1 MRIYSTYHYDRRQVH
16 GNVDKQRFLILLLL
30 VIIGLESVALASL
43 IPRTSIAQLSPQFNA
58 VNTQTFVVPFD
69 QFNQPI
75 SNDTEYAL
83 SQPNDGSWM
92 ITLTSN
98 LTTTDQKPTTEAQVA
113 ISPEYPYENLSIP
126 TIIVQERGDGLL
138 RIEYFAQDWPKSYG
152 LVLFNSTSLTS
163 ENITLKFVSYAP
175 PVPVNPQLAPRPNGN
190 LTILVGQTVVLSDYP
205 IAWANLASFY
215 VYGLAGSEFTAG
227 EMDITVYKLVPRMP

>member
-1 MRIYSTYHYDRRQVH
+1 MRIYSTCHYERGQVH
-16 GNVDKQRFLILLLL
+16 GNVDKQKVLILLLF
-30 VIIGLESVALASL
+30 VIIGLESVSLASL
-43 IPRTSIAQLSPQFNA
+43 IPRTSNKLSPQLVA
-58 VNTQTFVVPFD
+58 VTPQTFVVPSD

-98 LTTTDQKPTTEAQVA
+98 LTTTNQKPTTEAQVA
-113 ISPEYPYENLSIP
+113 ISPEYPAENLSIP
-126 TIIVQERGDGLL
+126 TIIVQERADGLL

-152 LVLFNSTSLTS
+152 LVLVNSTSLNS
-163 ENITLKFVSYAP
+163 ENITLNFVSYGP

-215 VYGLAGSEFTAG
+215 VYGLLGSEFTAG
-227 EMDITVYKLVPRMP
+227 EMVITVYNLVPRTS